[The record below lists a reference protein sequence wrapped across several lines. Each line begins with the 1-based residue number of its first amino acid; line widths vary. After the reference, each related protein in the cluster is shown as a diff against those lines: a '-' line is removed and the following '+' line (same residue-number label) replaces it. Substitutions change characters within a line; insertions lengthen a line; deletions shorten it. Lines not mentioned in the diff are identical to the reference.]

1 MEIEKLDRR
10 VAKTRTLLVNT
21 MLELLRTKSF
31 AKITINDICEAA
43 MVSRSTFYAHFEDK
57 FCLLNTAID
66 EITKRLNRET
76 ETANIPNR
84 PHAIF
89 ATVYKESKL
98 FKNIFVNDQS
108 EELQKYFFD
117 HCYKDLLVLL
127 QDQKKNGRIFSE
139 KEEIIA
145 SFYAGGISALLKWW
159 IVSGFPVSVDEISRS
174 QNNMMASLLFEM

>member
-31 AKITINDICEAA
+31 AKITVNDICEAA

-145 SFYAGGISALLKWW
+145 SFYADGISALLKWW

-174 QNNMMASLLFEM
+174 QNNMMAPLLFEM